1 MVAQHRRGAARRG
14 QGQLEGQVLGA
25 LREADGPVTAAW
37 VQERLGGDLAYTTVV
52 TILTRLLAKDVVSRE
67 RRGRSFVWTPT
78 ADVARLAALRMRRL
92 LDGERD
98 REAVLASFVTAL
110 SPGDEQVLRA
120 LLDTAT
126 EPTADPPTTPLP
138 APADRGSTGAADRA
152 SAEAAGRATAE
163 AAGRAEDEAGGRAV
177 GTEAEGGGQVVGTEA
192 EAGGLVVGTEDEA
205 GGQVVGMEA
214 EAGGRREERR

>member
-1 MVAQHRRGAARRG
+1 MAPQDRRTRRR
-14 QGQLEGQVLGA
+14 QGELEGQVLAA

-110 SPGDEQVLRA
+110 PPGDEQVLRA
-120 LLDTAT
+120 LL
-126 EPTADPPTTPLP
+126 ESAD
-138 APADRGSTGAADRA
+138 
-152 SAEAAGRATAE
+152 
-163 AAGRAEDEAGGRAV
+163 EDERHGEDQPCGEEDPDRED
-177 GTEAEGGGQVVGTEA
+177 GQCRGGGP
-192 EAGGLVVGTEDEA
+192 AGEGATVEGDGED
-205 GGQVVGMEA
+205 
-214 EAGGRREERR
+214 GRV

>member
-1 MVAQHRRGAARRG
+1 MTTPHRRARRR
-14 QGQLEGQVLGA
+14 QGELEGQVLGA

-98 REAVLASFVTAL
+98 REAVLTSFVTAL
-110 SPGDEQVLRA
+110 PPDDEQVLRA
-120 LLDTAT
+120 LLETADAQGPEGRT
-126 EPTADPPTTPLP
+126 SRGNTAPPTAD
-138 APADRGSTGAADRA
+138 G
-152 SAEAAGRATAE
+152 
-163 AAGRAEDEAGGRAV
+163 
-177 GTEAEGGGQVVGTEA
+177 GTEH
-192 EAGGLVVGTEDEA
+192 
-205 GGQVVGMEA
+205 
-214 EAGGRREERR
+214 